1 VITITAELGT
11 VRMRAIT
18 RDGTAPADPL
28 TCQSPDPIIEEKPCR
43 SNRL

>member
-1 VITITAELGT
+1 MAITAERGA

-18 RDGTAPADPL
+18 RVDAAPALAL
-28 TCQSPDPIIEEKPCR
+28 TYRSRDPIIEEQPCR

>member
-1 VITITAELGT
+1 MAITVERGA

-18 RDGTAPADPL
+18 RGGTPPAHSL
-28 TCQSPDPIIEEKPCR
+28 TYRSPDPIIEEQPCR

>member
-1 VITITAELGT
+1 VITITAERGA

-18 RDGTAPADPL
+18 RDGKAPAHPL
-28 TCQSPDPIIEEKPCR
+28 TCRSPDPIIEEQPCR